1 MEIKFKNGS
10 SIKTLDSQRVV
21 RGNIVRYTCIDDYIE
36 DFDENEV
43 DFSKNENVTS
53 ESLDTQG

>member
-10 SIKTLDSQRVV
+10 SIKSLDSQRVV

-53 ESLDTQG
+53 ESLDSQG

>member
-10 SIKTLDSQRVV
+10 GIKPLDSQRVV
-21 RGNIVRYTCIDDYIE
+21 RGKIVRYTCIDDDFE
-36 DFDENEV
+36 EFDENEV

-53 ESLDTQG
+53 ESLDSQG

>member
-1 MEIKFKNGS
+1 MDINFKNGS
-10 SIKTLDSQRVV
+10 SIKSLDSQRVV

>member
-10 SIKTLDSQRVV
+10 SIKSIDSQGVV

>member
-10 SIKTLDSQRVV
+10 SIKTLDSQGVV
-21 RGNIVRYTCIDDYIE
+21 RGKIVRYTCIDDEFE

-53 ESLDTQG
+53 ETLDNQG